1 MLHYE
6 RRGSG
11 PQLLYCN
18 GSGASLRSVRP
29 LLNVL
34 SAQFDLLAFDYR
46 GMGDS
51 DPVTEPYTM
60 ADVAADVAGLLDTVG
75 WQRTALVGLSF
86 GGMVAQEFA
95 VTFPDRVS
103 RLALLS
109 TSPGGEFASYPLDT
123 LAELPAG
130 ERDARSLRLSDRRWT
145 PEWLAAHP
153 DQAAMVAAYTAAAPT
168 EETEAQI
175 TGRLLQMQARKGFD
189 ATDRL
194 HGVTC
199 PTFVGSGRFDDIAPL
214 ANGRAI
220 ADRIPD
226 ATLHIY
232 EGGHMFMAQDPA
244 AWPQIIEFLSA

>member
-123 LAELPAG
+123 LAELPAE
-130 ERDARSLRLSDRRWT
+130 ERSARSLKLSDRRWA

-153 DQAAMVAAYTAAAPT
+153 DQAAMVAAYTAAAPA
-168 EETEAQI
+168 EETGAQI
-175 TGRLLQMQARKGFD
+175 TGRLLQMQARRGFD

-194 HGVTC
+194 HRVAC

>member
-1 MLHYE
+1 M
-6 RRGSG
+6 
-11 PQLLYCN
+11 
-18 GSGASLRSVRP
+18 RP

-60 ADVAADVAGLLDTVG
+60 ADVADDVAGLLDTVG

-145 PEWLAAHP
+145 PAWLAAHP

>member
-1 MLHYE
+1 MLHHE
-6 RRGSG
+6 RRGTG
-11 PQLLYCN
+11 PPLLYCN

-29 LLNVL
+29 LLTVL
-34 SAQFDLLAFDYR
+34 SGHFDLLAFDYR

-60 ADVAADVAGLLDTVG
+60 ADLATDVADLLDTVG
-75 WQRTALVGLSF
+75 WRRTALAGLSF

-95 VTFPDRVS
+95 VTFPERVS

-109 TSPGGEFASYPLDT
+109 TSPGGAFASYPLDT
-123 LAELPAG
+123 LADLPAD
-130 ERDARSLRLSDRRWT
+130 ERNARSLLLSDRRWT

-153 DQAAMVAAYTAAAPT
+153 DQAAMVAAYTAAAPA

-175 TGRLLQMQARKGFD
+175 TGRLLQLRARRDFD

-194 HGVTC
+194 HRVTC

-220 ADRIPD
+220 AERIPG
-226 ATLHIY
+226 ATLHVY
-232 EGGHMFMAQDPA
+232 QGGHMFMAQDPT
-244 AWPQIIEFLSA
+244 AWPQIIEFLSG

>member
-11 PQLLYCN
+11 PPLLYCN

-34 SAQFDLLAFDYR
+34 SGQFDLLAFDYR

-60 ADVAADVAGLLDTVG
+60 ADVAADVAELLDSVG
-75 WQRTALVGLSF
+75 WARTALVGLSF

-95 VTFPDRVS
+95 VTFPERVS
-103 RLALLS
+103 RLTLLS
-109 TSPGGEFASYPLDT
+109 TSPGGAFASYPLDT
-123 LAELPAG
+123 LADLPAE
-130 ERDARSLRLSDRRWT
+130 ERNARSLRLSDRRWT

-153 DQAAMVAAYTAAAPT
+153 DQAAMVAAYTAAAPA

-175 TGRLLQMQARKGFD
+175 TGRLLQMQARKDFN
-189 ATDRL
+189 AIDRL
-194 HGVTC
+194 HRITC

-214 ANGRAI
+214 VNGKAI